1 MRLLFARHGESE
13 SNVRHV
19 IANRESNHPLTA
31 TGRRQAEVLA
41 EAVRGQAVSRII
53 SSPIRRAVE
62 TAAIVGRA
70 IEVGP
75 ELDGALREPDC
86 GIYEGRS
93 DEDAWRAHDDV
104 ERAWLVDGR
113 ADARLEGGESL
124 VDLRRRFIPFVS
136 RLVAADGDRGTTV
149 LLVGHGSLY
158 RCVLPEILDGVDPA
172 EVSRRYLGHTRYVVA
187 ESGPD
192 GRLTCLDWPV

>member
-19 IANRESNHPLTA
+19 IANRVSDHPLTA

-41 EAVRGQAVSRII
+41 EAVRAEGVSRII

-70 IEVGP
+70 LDVGP
-75 ELDGALREPDC
+75 EVADALREPDC

-93 DEDAWRAHDDV
+93 DDRAWLAHDDI

-113 ADARLEGGESL
+113 ADTRPEGGESL
-124 VDLRRRFIPFVS
+124 VDLRARFIPFVS
-136 RLVAADGDRGTTV
+136 RLVAADGDRGTIV

-158 RCVLPEILDGVDPA
+158 RCVLPEILDGIDRA
-172 EVSRRYLGHTRYVVA
+172 EVRRGYLGHTRYVVA

-192 GRLTCLDWPV
+192 GHLTCLDWPA